1 MTSGEARDESGIS
14 ERTRHGAAVVVGGG
28 YAGLVTTR
36 ILADFFATV
45 VMIELDAVDGDTGVH
60 PHVPQG
66 YHAHVLLAKG
76 AEVLESL
83 FPGLRTE
90 LLEAGSP
97 IYDYGERTSFLL
109 PDGYA
114 PQQPTGVQIQSLT
127 RGELERRLRRRVL
140 ALPGVSVR
148 AGTRCVGLA
157 ARDGRVTGV
166 SIRPSDAAAGI
177 GVSTGGSGTS
187 DAESAE
193 SVESV
198 ELSADFVV
206 DASGRSSSLTGWLDR
221 LGVRVPAKRVV
232 KAKITYTSVRFDRS
246 AQPDFD
252 FAYQMP
258 FAPDVPRGGVLLPVE
273 GGTWMCSLC
282 GVDENVPPIDAEGY
296 LGFARSMANP
306 RLAEQLENRDGTEP
320 VYRYTSMNNEWHS
333 FHRVAD
339 WPERL
344 IAVGDAVAV
353 FNPVYGQGLTVT
365 ALEAELLR
373 TMLDRRGRPDGSG
386 LELDGLAK
394 AFQRRAARLILPPWT
409 LSSNSDMMWH
419 PGRHPVSARV
429 AHWYN
434 RHLFAVAVAEPA
446 VWTAFVRVINMLA
459 PPTSLFRPS
468 IAGKVLGRAL
478 RRRSA
483 TRPPGDRV
491 SDEDNTLRV

>member
-1 MTSGEARDESGIS
+1 MTPGEARNQSGIS
-14 ERTRHGAAVVVGGG
+14 ERTRHGTAVVVGGG
-28 YAGLVTTR
+28 YAGLVTAR

-45 VMIELDAVDGDTGVH
+45 VMIEHDAVDGDTGVH

-66 YHAHVLLAKG
+66 YHAHVILAKG

-83 FPGLRTE
+83 FPGLRAE
-90 LLEAGSP
+90 LQEAGSP

-114 PQQPTGVQIQSLT
+114 PQEPTGVPIQSLT

-148 AGTRCVGLA
+148 PSTRCVGLT

-166 SIRPSDAAAGI
+166 SIGPSDASGATGSPGASGAA
-177 GVSTGGSGTS
+177 
-187 DAESAE
+187 SAE
-193 SVESV
+193 SVE
-198 ELSADFVV
+198 LPADLVV

-246 AQPDFD
+246 TEPDFD

-258 FAPDVPRGGVLLPVE
+258 FAPGVARGGVLLPVE
-273 GGTWMCSLC
+273 GKTWICSLC
-282 GVDENVPPIDAEGY
+282 GVDDQVPPTDAEGY
-296 LGFARSMANP
+296 LGFARGMANP
-306 RLAEQLENRDGTEP
+306 RLAEQLEHRDGTES
-320 VYRYTSMNNEWHS
+320 VYRYTSMNNEWNR
-333 FHRVAD
+333 FHRVAH

-344 IAVGDAVAV
+344 IAVGDAVCV
-353 FNPVYGQGLTVT
+353 FNPIYGQGLTV
-365 ALEAELLR
+365 AVLEAVLLR
-373 TMLDRRGRPDGSG
+373 TMLERRARADGSG
-386 LELDGLAK
+386 LELDGLGK
-394 AFQRRAARLILPPWT
+394 AFQRRAARLILPSWT

-419 PGRHPVSARV
+419 PGRHPVSARI

-434 RHLFAVAVAEPA
+434 RHLFAVAVTEPA
-446 VWTAFVRVINMLA
+446 VWAAFVRVINMLA

-468 IAGKVLGRAL
+468 IAGKVLGHAL
-478 RRRSA
+478 RGRTA
-483 TRPPGDRV
+483 ARPPGERV
-491 SDEDNTLRV
+491 TEGDNTLRV